1 MDNQPDDIMEDIKAV
16 RKETTLEKHVQTIL
30 LSIITAAIMGG
41 FWKITTI
48 SDNLIRME
56 EREKQRIDQTTNM
69 QGSMNK
75 LQTDMTD
82 VKDRLIRLEIDKKK
96 ELWEK

>member
-1 MDNQPDDIMEDIKAV
+1 MEKEIFEDVKDV
-16 RKETTLEKHVQTIL
+16 KKETTLEKHVQTIL

-56 EREKQRIDQTTNM
+56 EREKQKAEQTNSM
-69 QGSMNK
+69 QSSMNT
-75 LQTDMTD
+75 LQQDMTNI
-82 VKDRLIRLEIDKKK
+82 KDRLIRLEIDNSPNKN
-96 ELWEK
+96 